1 MARIY
6 KNAGP
11 KYNKAVKPKETKK
24 VEEGKSDKGQNETD
38 LSKQSEENADGKES
52 GE

>member
-11 KYNKAVKPKETKK
+11 KFNKAVKPKEIKK
-24 VEEGKSDKGQNETD
+24 KENNKQAETD

-52 GE
+52 VE